1 MLHRETGGLLLL
13 YPNCFHQMTLQS
25 EAPVFECEMCHSH
38 QTNVD
43 YAKMGLRSM
52 NYFGQVLSQELV
64 TPEIER

>member
-1 MLHRETGGLLLL
+1 
-13 YPNCFHQMTLQS
+13 MTLQS

-38 QTNVD
+38 QTSVD